1 MTAATTNTTA
11 YDDRGQGDPALLFLP
26 GWCGDRSVFADLLP
40 LASRHR
46 RVLSSDLRG
55 HGASVGADADFGTED
70 LVTDAMALLD
80 TAAVDTVVPVALSH
94 AGWVALEL
102 RRRLG
107 PDRVPAVVLLDW
119 MVLGP
124 PPGFL
129 DALEA
134 LQRPEAWE
142 TVRGQL
148 FGMWTHGV
156 DVPAVHDYVASM
168 AAYGQ
173 EAWARAGREISR
185 AFTADPVPIEA
196 LARITPPCPTLHV
209 YAQPGDDALLAA
221 QRAQAEHYDWFE
233 VHRLEARS
241 HFPMFEAPEP
251 LMETIERFV
260 VRRTTSTVAA

>member
-1 MTAATTNTTA
+1 MAATTSTTA
-11 YDDRGQGDPALLFLP
+11 YDDLGQGHPALLFLP

-46 RVLSSDLRG
+46 RVLSMDLRG
-55 HGASVGADADFGTED
+55 HGESVAADGDFGTEE
-70 LVTDAMALLD
+70 LISDAMELID

-94 AGWVALEL
+94 AGWIALEL

-142 TVRGQL
+142 AVRSQL

-168 AAYGQ
+168 ATYGQ
-173 EAWARAGREISR
+173 QAWARAGREIAR
-185 AFTADPVPIEA
+185 AFDAEPVPLEA
-196 LARITPPCPTLHV
+196 FARLTPPCPTLHV
-209 YAQPGDDALLAA
+209 YAQPGDDAYLAA
-221 QRAQAEHYDWFE
+221 QRSQAERCDWFE
-233 VHRLEARS
+233 VHRLDARS

-251 LMETIERFV
+251 LMEAIERFV
-260 VRRTTSTVAA
+260 VPRTTSTAAV